1 MGRQSQLWYWA
12 ENVMNVLALNA
23 GSSSLKFRLLRVDG
37 SDSGSDSASLA
48 GGLVEKWG
56 TSEAMLRLEMPG
68 KADEHRA
75 VAAETPQQAAAEAI
89 KACLPLGID
98 AIAHRVV
105 HGGPNLTQPVRITQ
119 DVMTAIGAAERF
131 APLHN
136 GLALAGMRAAMEAAP
151 RATSV
156 AIFDT
161 AFHRTIPEYAGT
173 YAIPIDLTR
182 KHSIR
187 RYGFHGISHQY
198 VSGQLI
204 KRLGRPAG
212 GTRLITCHLGN
223 GCSVCAVLDGK
234 SIDTSMGMT
243 PMEGLVMGTR
253 CGDVDPGLMLY
264 LMNLPDVTGK
274 ELDEM
279 LNHRSGLAGLTGTGG
294 DVRDIEK
301 KASGGDAQAKLALEI
316 FAYRARKYIG
326 AYAVA
331 LGGIDAISF
340 AGGIG
345 EHSAGIR
352 GQICAGLE
360 FLGIV
365 LDGRRND
372 GADSDQSVRLHADES
387 KVEIWLIPADE
398 ERQMATE
405 VFALLQEK

>member
-1 MGRQSQLWYWA
+1 
-12 ENVMNVLALNA
+12 MNVLALNA
-23 GSSSLKFRLLRVDG
+23 GSSSLKFRLLRVDE
-37 SDSGSDSASLA
+37 SDSESDSASLA
-48 GGLVEKWG
+48 AGLVEKWG
-56 TSEAMLRLEMPG
+56 TPEAMLRLELPG
-68 KADEHRA
+68 KADEHHA
-75 VAAETPQQAAAEAI
+75 VAAETPQQAAEEAI
-89 KACLPLGID
+89 KACLSLGID

-105 HGGPNLTQPVRITQ
+105 HGGPSLMQPVRITP
-119 DVMTAIGAAERF
+119 DVITAIGAAERF

-136 GLALAGMRAAMEAAP
+136 GLALAGMRAAMEVAPKAA
-151 RATSV
+151 SV

-161 AFHRTIPEYAGT
+161 AFHRTIPEYAST

-182 KHSIR
+182 KYSIR

-204 KRLGRPAG
+204 KRLGRPAQ

-223 GCSVCAVLDGK
+223 GCSVCAVRDGK

-264 LMNLPDVTGK
+264 LMNLPDVTAK

-301 KASGGDAQAKLALEI
+301 KALAGDAQAKLALEI

-326 AYAVA
+326 AFAVA

-352 GQICAGLE
+352 RQICAGLE

-365 LDGRRND
+365 LDGQRND
-372 GADSDQSVRLHADES
+372 GADPDQSAPLHADES

-398 ERQMATE
+398 ERQMAAE